1 MFQKVFI
8 PFSLVF
14 LGIIIILGV
23 FLFQTDLDRMQIFKI
38 IIFLAFIGFILIALE
53 SNRLSKIIASPL
65 EELSIGIQRVGLG
78 DDNQRI
84 LSDDQG
90 TLGNLMRSFNRMTE
104 RLEDKVSRLE
114 EDRQQLRTIL
124 SGMVEGV
131 VALDASQRVLYVND
145 RALVLLDLQFH
156 ALEGKRLWELVR
168 NREMMDLVEEALRQP
183 EPKRKELNL
192 TASGNRSLTLHAAR
206 LPGNPTRGAVLVLH
220 DTTELRR
227 LERLRQEFVAN
238 VSHELKTPLA
248 VIKVCAETL
257 LDGAIDDGENRMRFL
272 EQVLEQSERLN
283 SLILDL
289 LSIARMEAE
298 TELFEFIWVPVREVV
313 EQCAK
318 RHRDRALQRSIEISA
333 SPMEGSFAPGESL
346 ECFLDEEAF
355 VQILDN
361 LVDNAVKYTPGQG
374 GTIKIQWGLE
384 NKFVLIQVSD
394 NGMGIPEAD
403 LPRIFERFYRV
414 DKARSREVGGTGLGL
429 SIVKHLV
436 LAMKGT
442 ISATSQ
448 TGKGTTFTVRFPHT
462 KD

>member
-1 MFQKVFI
+1 MFQKVFV
-8 PFSLVF
+8 PFAIVF
-14 LGIIIILGV
+14 LGILVILGI
-23 FLFQTDLDRMQIFKI
+23 FLTQTDLERSYIIKI
-38 IIFLAFIGFILIALE
+38 MLLIGIIGIGLIAFE
-53 SNRLSKIIASPL
+53 SNRISKVIALPL
-65 EELSIGIQRVGLG
+65 EELSMGIQRVGLG

-104 RLEDKVSRLE
+104 RLEDKVSKLE

-131 VALDASQRVLYVND
+131 VALDANQRVLFVND
-145 RALVLLDLQFH
+145 RALILLDLQSH

-183 EPKRKELNL
+183 EPKRKEL
-192 TASGNRSLTLHAAR
+192 TFATSGNRSLTLHAAR

-257 LDGAIDDGENRMRFL
+257 LDGAVEDCENRMRFL
-272 EQVLEQSERLN
+272 EQILEQSERLN
-283 SLILDL
+283 NLIMDL
-289 LSIARMEAE
+289 LSIARIEAE
-298 TELFEFIWVPVREVV
+298 TELFDFIWVPVKEVV
-313 EQCAK
+313 EQCVN
-318 RHRDRALQRSIEISA
+318 RHRDRAMQRSISMNA
-333 SPMEGSFAPGESL
+333 FPMEGSLHPDQDL
-346 ECFLDEEAF
+346 ECLVDEEAF

-361 LVDNAVKYTPGQG
+361 LVDNAVKYTPEHGV
-374 GTIKIQWGLE
+374 INVQWGLE
-384 NKFVLIQVSD
+384 NKYVIIQVLD
-394 NGMGIPEAD
+394 NGIGIPEAD

-436 LAMKGT
+436 QAMKGS
-442 ISATSQ
+442 ISANSQ
-448 TGKGTTFTVRFPHT
+448 VGKGTTFTVRLPYA

>member
-1 MFQKVFI
+1 
-8 PFSLVF
+8 
-14 LGIIIILGV
+14 
-23 FLFQTDLDRMQIFKI
+23 
-38 IIFLAFIGFILIALE
+38 
-53 SNRLSKIIASPL
+53 
-65 EELSIGIQRVGLG
+65 
-78 DDNQRI
+78 
-84 LSDDQG
+84 
-90 TLGNLMRSFNRMTE
+90 
-104 RLEDKVSRLE
+104 
-114 EDRQQLRTIL
+114 
-124 SGMVEGV
+124 
-131 VALDASQRVLYVND
+131 
-145 RALVLLDLQFH
+145 
-156 ALEGKRLWELVR
+156 
-168 NREMMDLVEEALRQP
+168 
-183 EPKRKELNL
+183 
-192 TASGNRSLTLHAAR
+192 RSLTLHAAR

-333 SPMEGSFAPGESL
+333 SPMEGSFAPGEAL

-384 NKFVLIQVSD
+384 NKFVIIQVSD

-448 TGKGTTFTVRFPHT
+448 TGKGTTFTVRFPHS